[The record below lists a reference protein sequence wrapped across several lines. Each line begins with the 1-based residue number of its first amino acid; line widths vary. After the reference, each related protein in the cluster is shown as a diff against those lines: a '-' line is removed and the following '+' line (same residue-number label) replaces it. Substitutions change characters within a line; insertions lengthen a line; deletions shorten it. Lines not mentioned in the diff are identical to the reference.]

1 MTTFVLDNIDL
12 RRCSG
17 RASAVRCEHV
27 FGLLPGGQ
35 FLTLIKLMK

>member
-17 RASAVRCEHV
+17 LASAVRCKHV
-27 FGLLPGGQ
+27 FGLLPGDN
-35 FLTLIKLMK
+35 F

>member
-27 FGLLPGGQ
+27 FGLLPGDN
-35 FLTLIKLMK
+35 F